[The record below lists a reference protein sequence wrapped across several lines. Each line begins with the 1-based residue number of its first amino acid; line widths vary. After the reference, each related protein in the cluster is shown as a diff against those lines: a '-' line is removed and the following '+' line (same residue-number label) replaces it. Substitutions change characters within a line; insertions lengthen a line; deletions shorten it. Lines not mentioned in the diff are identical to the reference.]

1 MTESKGERSK
11 RKLFEAAEELFAQ
24 KGLQST
30 RVGDIVAKAGLT
42 QAAFYLYFKSKEDL
56 FQQMLQE
63 FDRQLVLLGDAGKQ
77 AATLAPKDI
86 HQHVKSTFIQLFS
99 LFGRNPY
106 LTRIALQHADDS
118 EKIRIKIVEQIV
130 NNMERNKRLGIVSP
144 HIDTWVA
151 AESIVAV
158 TERLVHRYVLTG
170 KKTETVLAEQAAHI
184 FLSGILNRAGEGD

>member
-77 AATLAPKDI
+77 AATLPPKDI
-86 HQHVKSTFIQLFS
+86 HQHVKNTFIQLFS

-144 HIDTWVA
+144 NIDTWVA

-158 TERLVHRYVLTG
+158 TERLVQRYVLTG